1 MQDVLK
7 KYLVESAHGGGK
19 CFSLTCAVCGTVWRS
34 TAVEVCTDGDD
45 ASCPKEFTVEE
56 AKKYNRMCTF
66 CGRPVCLKCFK
77 DIEGI
82 SLCTQCGQLLR
93 KRLRGE

>member
-34 TAVEVCTDGDD
+34 TAVEVCTDGDN
-45 ASCPKEFTVEE
+45 ASRTKEFAVEE

-66 CGRPVCLKCFK
+66 CGRPVCLRCFE

-82 SLCTQCGQLLR
+82 SLCIQCGQTFR
-93 KRLRGE
+93 KKIGGE